1 MRAKFYPLMLGAL
14 LAAGIGTAQ
23 AKDKDKADATPPE
36 KQISKELTP
45 SLQAAQKALDEKNYQ
60 AIIDATAQAEAAK
73 ADRTPYENFFI
84 AEMRVQAYLGLNDT
98 PHLIDALEAE
108 LATNQLP
115 EADAAKRERTL
126 SQLYYQNKDYAKFL
140 AKSDAVIQKGGATP
154 EMYTL
159 RCQASWSLKDWAATD
174 TNCKQAIDA
183 DEKAGKPAQE
193 QVYQMLVDSA
203 AQRKDYGSYVDY
215 IAILLQH
222 YQKPDYWAD
231 YLGFLPRKLGP
242 AASDRLALDVYRL
255 SARVGAI
262 KGSNEYLEY
271 ADLATRAT
279 LPGEAKAILEKGQSQ
294 LAGNPTAKQML
305 AEATKAAAEDQKG
318 IDKQVAEVSKAPTG
332 LPLEKLGEAY
342 ASYGNYT
349 KAIELIQKGIDKGGL
364 KNPNDAKL
372 HLAVAYLNAG
382 QKDQAQKAFQELT
395 SAPEGVGELAKA
407 WLLYLN
413 QPA

>member
-23 AKDKDKADATPPE
+23 AKDKDKDATPPE

-45 SLQAAQKALDEKNYQ
+45 SLQAAGKALDEKNYQ
-60 AIIDATAQAEAAK
+60 GALDAAAQAEAAK
-73 ADRTPYENFFI
+73 ADRTPYENFYI
-84 AEMRVQAYLGLNDT
+84 NEMRLQAYVGLNDT
-98 PHLIDALEAE
+98 PHIIESLEKE
-108 LATNQLP
+108 LASGQLP
-115 EADAAKRERTL
+115 EADAAKREKTL
-126 SQLYYQNKDYAKFL
+126 AGLYYQNKDYTKFL
-140 AKSDAVIQKGGATP
+140 EKSAVMVQKGTLPADW
-154 EMYTL
+154 YTL

-203 AQRKDYGSYVDY
+203 AQRKDYSNYVDY
-215 IAILLQH
+215 IAMLLQH

-231 YLGFLPRKLGP
+231 YLAFLPRKPGF
-242 AASDRLALDVYRL
+242 SDRLALDLYRL

-262 KGSNEYLEY
+262 KGGNEYLEY
-271 ADLATRAT
+271 ADLAKQAT
-279 LPGEAKAILEKGQSQ
+279 LPGEAKAALEKGQSQ

-305 AEATKAAAEDQKG
+305 AEMTKAAAEDQKG

-342 ASYGNYT
+342 ASYGNQA

>member
-1 MRAKFYPLMLGAL
+1 MRAKFYPFMLGAL
-14 LAAGIGTAQ
+14 VAAGIGTAH
-23 AKDKDKADATPPE
+23 AKDKDKDATPPE

-45 SLQAAQKALDEKNYQ
+45 SLQAAQKALEEKNYQ

-84 AEMRVQAYLGLNDT
+84 AEMRVQAYVGLNDT
-98 PHLIDALEAE
+98 PHLIEALETE
-108 LATNQLP
+108 LATGQLP
-115 EADAAKRERTL
+115 EAEAAKRERTL
-126 SQLYYQNKDYAKFL
+126 AQLYYQNKEYQKYL
-140 AKSDAVIQKGGATP
+140 AKSDVLIQKGTASP
-154 EMYTL
+154 DVYTL

-174 TNCKQAIDA
+174 TNCKQAIDTE
-183 DEKAGKPAQE
+183 EKAGKPAQE

-203 AQRKDYGSYVDY
+203 IQRKDYSSYVDY
-215 IAILLQH
+215 MARLLQH
-222 YQKPDYWAD
+222 YQKPDYWTD
-231 YLGFLPRKLGP
+231 YLAFLPRKAGF
-242 AASDRLALDVYRL
+242 SDRLTLDLYRL
-255 SARVGAI
+255 MSRVGAI
-262 KGSNEYLEY
+262 KSGNEYLEY

-279 LPGEAKAILEKGQSQ
+279 LPGEAKAVLEKGQSQ

-318 IDKQVAEVSKAPTG
+318 IDKQVAEVSKAATG

-349 KAIELIQKGIDKGGL
+349 KAVELIQKGIDKGGL
-364 KNPNDAKL
+364 KNPADAKL

-382 QKDQAQKAFQELT
+382 QKDQAQKTFQELT

>member
-1 MRAKFYPLMLGAL
+1 MRAKFYPFMLGAL
-14 LAAGIGTAQ
+14 VAAGIGTAH
-23 AKDKDKADATPPE
+23 AKDKDKDATPPE

-45 SLQAAQKALDEKNYQ
+45 SLQAAQKALEEKNYQ
-60 AIIDATAQAEAAK
+60 AILDATTQAEAAK

-84 AEMRVQAYLGLNDT
+84 AEMRVQAYVGLNDT
-98 PHLIDALEAE
+98 PHLIDALESE
-108 LATNQLP
+108 LATGQLP
-115 EADAAKRERTL
+115 EAEAAKRERTL
-126 SQLYYQNKDYAKFL
+126 TQLYYQNKDYPKFL
-140 AKSDAVIQKGGATP
+140 AKSDALIQKGTASP
-154 EMYTL
+154 DVYTL

-174 TNCKQAIDA
+174 TNCKQAIDTE
-183 DEKAGKPAQE
+183 EKAGKAAQE

-203 AQRKDYGSYVDY
+203 IQRKDYSSYVDY
-215 IAILLQH
+215 MAKLLQH
-222 YQKPDYWAD
+222 YQKPDYWTD
-231 YLGFLPRKLGP
+231 YLAFLPRKAGFN
-242 AASDRLALDVYRL
+242 DRLSLDLYRL
-255 SARVGAI
+255 MSRVGAMR
-262 KGSNEYLEY
+262 GGNEYLEY

-279 LPGEAKAILEKGQSQ
+279 LPGEAKAALEKGQSQ

-342 ASYGNYT
+342 ASYGNYA

-364 KNPNDAKL
+364 KNPADAKL

-382 QKDQAQKAFQELT
+382 QKDQAEKLFQELS